1 MGVESRRIDACH
13 RRWALSRAALT
24 AGQAVA
30 DDPALKSGRL
40 SAEVLA
46 KVPLFAGVPAR
57 HVRRIAALGSA
68 ANFDAKTRIVSAGDP
83 GDAFYVLLV
92 GRAEVQ
98 RGRGR
103 ANVEIGPGAYF
114 GEMAL
119 LDGAP
124 RSATVVAK
132 SETTCLMLARK
143 QFEKVLKDE
152 PAVAYALLRTLAA
165 RLCELDASAAD

>member
-1 MGVESRRIDACH
+1 M
-13 RRWALSRAALT
+13 L
-24 AGQAVA
+24 
-30 DDPALKSGRL
+30 
-40 SAEVLA
+40 AE
-46 KVPLFAGVPAR
+46 VPLFAGVSAR
-57 HVRRIAALGSA
+57 HVRKIAALGSA
-68 ANFDAKTRIVSAGDP
+68 VSFNAKTRIVSAGDP
-83 GDAFYVLLV
+83 GDAFYVLLL

-103 ANVEIGPGAYF
+103 PKIEIGPGAYF

-132 SETTCLMLARK
+132 SETICLLLSRK
-143 QFEKVLKDE
+143 KFEKVLKDE

-165 RLCELDASAAD
+165 RLRELDASAAA

>member
-1 MGVESRRIDACH
+1 MPAID
-13 RRWALSRAALT
+13 RSELSRAART

-30 DDPALKSGRL
+30 DDAAPKPGRL
-40 SAEVLA
+40 WAEVLA
-46 KVPLFAGVPAR
+46 KVPLFVDVSAR
-57 HVRRIAALGSA
+57 HVRKIAALGSA
-68 ANFDAKTRIVSAGDP
+68 VSFNPRTRIVSAGDP

-103 ANVEIGPGAYF
+103 PKIEIGSGAYF

-132 SETTCLMLARK
+132 SETICLMLARK
-143 QFEKVLKDE
+143 KFEKVLKDE

-165 RLCELDASAAD
+165 RLRELDALAAD

>member
-1 MGVESRRIDACH
+1 MPPIDRSELA
-13 RRWALSRAALT
+13 RAART

-30 DDPALKSGRL
+30 DDNAPKPGRFW
-40 SAEVLA
+40 AEVLT
-46 KVPLFAGVPAR
+46 KVPLFVGVSAR
-57 HVRRIAALGSA
+57 HVRKIAALGSA
-68 ANFDAKTRIVSAGDP
+68 VSFNPKTRIVSAGDP
-83 GDAFYVLLV
+83 GDAFYVLLL

-103 ANVEIGPGAYF
+103 PKIEIGPGAYF

-132 SETTCLMLARK
+132 SETICLMLDRK
-143 QFEKVLKDE
+143 RFEKVLKDE
-152 PAVAYALLRTLAA
+152 PAVAYALLRTLAS
-165 RLCELDASAAD
+165 RLRELDASAAD

>member
-40 SAEVLA
+40 WAEVLA

>member
-1 MGVESRRIDACH
+1 MPPIDRSELA
-13 RRWALSRAALT
+13 RAART

-30 DDPALKSGRL
+30 DDTAPKPGRL
-40 SAEVLA
+40 WAEVLA
-46 KVPLFAGVPAR
+46 EVPLFAGVSAR
-57 HVRRIAALGSA
+57 HVRKIAALGSA
-68 ANFDAKTRIVSAGDP
+68 VSFNAKTRIVSAGDP
-83 GDAFYVLLV
+83 GDAFYVLLL

-103 ANVEIGPGAYF
+103 PKIEMGPGAYF

-132 SETTCLMLARK
+132 SEAICLLLARK
-143 QFEKVLKDE
+143 KFEKVLKDE

-165 RLCELDASAAD
+165 RLRELDASAA

>member
-1 MGVESRRIDACH
+1 MPPID
-13 RRWALSRAALT
+13 RSELSRAART

-30 DDPALKSGRL
+30 DETAPKPGRL
-40 SAEVLA
+40 WADVLVQ
-46 KVPLFAGVPAR
+46 VPLFAGVSAR
-57 HVRRIAALGSA
+57 HVRKIAGLGSA
-68 ANFDAKTRIVSAGDP
+68 VTFNAKTRIVSAGDP
-83 GDAFYVLLV
+83 GDAFYVLLM

-103 ANVEIGPGAYF
+103 PKIEIGPGAYF
-114 GEMAL
+114 GEMTL

-132 SETTCLMLARK
+132 SETICLMLARK

-165 RLCELDASAAD
+165 RLRELETSAAD

>member
-1 MGVESRRIDACH
+1 MPPVDRLE
-13 RRWALSRAALT
+13 LSRAART

-30 DDPALKSGRL
+30 DNTAPKPGRL
-40 SAEVLA
+40 WAEVLE
-46 KVPLFAGVPAR
+46 KVPLFAGVSAR
-57 HVRRIAALGSA
+57 HVRKIAALGSA
-68 ANFDAKTRIVSAGDP
+68 VSFNAKTRIVSAGDP
-83 GDAFYVLLV
+83 GDAFYVLLL

-103 ANVEIGPGAYF
+103 PKIEIGPGAYF

-132 SETTCLMLARK
+132 SETICLLLSRK
-143 QFEKVLKDE
+143 KFEKVLKDE

-165 RLCELDASAAD
+165 RLRELDASAA

>member
-1 MGVESRRIDACH
+1 MPPIDRSELA
-13 RRWALSRAALT
+13 RAART

-30 DDPALKSGRL
+30 DDTAPKPGRL
-40 SAEVLA
+40 WAEVLA
-46 KVPLFAGVPAR
+46 EVPLFAGVSTR
-57 HVRRIAALGSA
+57 HVRKIAALGSA
-68 ANFDAKTRIVSAGDP
+68 VSFNAKTRIVSAGDP
-83 GDAFYVLLV
+83 GDAFYVLLL

-103 ANVEIGPGAYF
+103 PKIEMGPGAYF

-132 SETTCLMLARK
+132 SEAICLLLSRK
-143 QFEKVLKDE
+143 KFEKVLKDE

-165 RLCELDASAAD
+165 RLRELDASAA

>member
-1 MGVESRRIDACH
+1 MPPVDRSE
-13 RRWALSRAALT
+13 LSRAART

-30 DDPALKSGRL
+30 DDTAPKPGRL
-40 SAEVLA
+40 WAEVLA
-46 KVPLFAGVPAR
+46 EVPLFAGVSAR
-57 HVRRIAALGSA
+57 HVHKIAALGSA
-68 ANFDAKTRIVSAGDP
+68 VSFNAKTRIVSAGDP
-83 GDAFYVLLV
+83 GDAFYVLLL

-103 ANVEIGPGAYF
+103 PRIEIGPGAYF

-132 SETTCLMLARK
+132 SETICLLLSRK
-143 QFEKVLKDE
+143 KFEKVLKDE

-165 RLCELDASAAD
+165 RLRELDASATD

>member
-1 MGVESRRIDACH
+1 MPSIDH
-13 RRWALSRAALT
+13 SELSRAART

-30 DDPALKSGRL
+30 DEPAVRPGRL
-40 SAEVLA
+40 WAEVLA

-57 HVRRIAALGSA
+57 RVRKIAALGSA
-68 ANFDAKTRIVSAGDP
+68 ASFNAKTRIVSAGDP
-83 GDAFYVLLV
+83 GDAFYVLLL

-103 ANVEIGPGAYF
+103 PKIEIGPGAYF

-132 SETTCLMLARK
+132 TETICLMLARK
-143 QFEKVLKDE
+143 RFESVLKDE
-152 PAVAYALLRTLAA
+152 PAVAYALLRTLAG
-165 RLCELDASAAD
+165 RLRELDASAAD

>member
-1 MGVESRRIDACH
+1 M
-13 RRWALSRAALT
+13 
-24 AGQAVA
+24 
-30 DDPALKSGRL
+30 
-40 SAEVLA
+40 LA
-46 KVPLFAGVPAR
+46 KVPLFVGVSAR
-57 HVRRIAALGSA
+57 HVRKIAALGSA
-68 ANFDAKTRIVSAGDP
+68 VSFNAKTRIVSAGDP

-103 ANVEIGPGAYF
+103 PKIEIGPGAYF

-119 LDGAP
+119 LDGVP

-132 SETTCLMLARK
+132 SETICLMLDRK
-143 QFEKVLKDE
+143 RFEKVLKDE

-165 RLCELDASAAD
+165 RLRELDASAAD

>member
-1 MGVESRRIDACH
+1 MPATARSELA
-13 RRWALSRAALT
+13 RAART
-24 AGQAVA
+24 AGKAVV
-30 DDPALKSGRL
+30 DDPGPKPGRVW
-40 SAEVLA
+40 ADVLA
-46 KVPLFAGVPAR
+46 KLPLFSGVPAR
-57 HVRRIAALGSA
+57 HVRKIAALGSA
-68 ANFDAKTRIVSAGDP
+68 ASFAAKTRIVSAGDP
-83 GDAFYVLLV
+83 GDAFYVVLS

-103 ANVEIGPGAYF
+103 AKVEIGPGGYF
-114 GEMAL
+114 GELAL

-132 SETTCLMLARK
+132 SETICLMLARK

-165 RLCELDASAAD
+165 RVRELDKTATD

>member
-1 MGVESRRIDACH
+1 MPPTDRSE
-13 RRWALSRAALT
+13 LSRAALT
-24 AGQAVA
+24 AGEAVA
-30 DDPALKSGRL
+30 DDRGLKPGRL
-40 SAEVLA
+40 WAEVLA
-46 KVPLFAGVPAR
+46 KLPLFAGVPAR

-68 ANFDAKTRIVSAGDP
+68 ASFAAKTRIVSAGDP
-83 GDAFYVLLV
+83 GDAFYVLLA

-103 ANVEIGPGAYF
+103 PAIEIGAGDYF

-132 SETTCLMLARK
+132 TETICLLLARK
-143 QFEKVLKDE
+143 QFEKVLKEE
-152 PAVAYALLRTLAA
+152 PAVACALLRTLAA
-165 RLCELDASAAD
+165 RLRELDASAAD

>member
-1 MGVESRRIDACH
+1 M
-13 RRWALSRAALT
+13 L
-24 AGQAVA
+24 
-30 DDPALKSGRL
+30 
-40 SAEVLA
+40 AE
-46 KVPLFAGVPAR
+46 VPLFAGVSAR
-57 HVRRIAALGSA
+57 HVRKIAALGSA
-68 ANFDAKTRIVSAGDP
+68 VSFNAKTRIVSAGDP
-83 GDAFYVLLV
+83 GDAFYVLLL

-103 ANVEIGPGAYF
+103 PRIEIGPGAYF

-132 SETTCLMLARK
+132 SETICLLLSRRK
-143 QFEKVLKDE
+143 FEKVLKDE

-165 RLCELDASAAD
+165 RLRELDASAV

>member
-1 MGVESRRIDACH
+1 MPATD
-13 RRWALSRAALT
+13 RWELSRAALT
-24 AGQAVA
+24 AGHAVA
-30 DDPALKSGRL
+30 DDPARKPGRL
-40 SAEVLA
+40 WAEVLA

-68 ANFDAKTRIVSAGDP
+68 ANFNAKTRIVSAGDP

-103 ANVEIGPGAYF
+103 PKVEIGPGAYF

-165 RLCELDASAAD
+165 RLRELDASAAD

>member
-1 MGVESRRIDACH
+1 
-13 RRWALSRAALT
+13 
-24 AGQAVA
+24 
-30 DDPALKSGRL
+30 
-40 SAEVLA
+40 VLA

-57 HVRRIAALGSA
+57 RVRKIAALGSA
-68 ANFDAKTRIVSAGDP
+68 ASFDAKTRIVGAGDP
-83 GDAFYVLLV
+83 GDAFYVLLL
-92 GRAEVQ
+92 GRAEVR

-103 ANVEIGPGAYF
+103 PKVEIGPGAYF

-132 SETTCLMLARK
+132 TETICLMLARK
-143 QFEKVLKDE
+143 RFENVLKDE

-165 RLCELDASAAD
+165 RLRELDASAAD

>member
-1 MGVESRRIDACH
+1 MPAID
-13 RRWALSRAALT
+13 RSELSRAART

-30 DDPALKSGRL
+30 DDAAPKPGRL
-40 SAEVLA
+40 WAEVLA
-46 KVPLFAGVPAR
+46 KVPLFVDVSAR
-57 HVRRIAALGSA
+57 HVRKIAALGSA
-68 ANFDAKTRIVSAGDP
+68 VSFNPKTRIISAGDP

-103 ANVEIGPGAYF
+103 PKIEIGSGAYF

-132 SETTCLMLARK
+132 SETICLMLARK
-143 QFEKVLKDE
+143 KFEKVLKDE

-165 RLCELDASAAD
+165 RLRELDALAAD

>member
-1 MGVESRRIDACH
+1 
-13 RRWALSRAALT
+13 
-24 AGQAVA
+24 
-30 DDPALKSGRL
+30 
-40 SAEVLA
+40 VLA

-57 HVRRIAALGSA
+57 HLRRIAALGSA
-68 ANFDAKTRIVSAGDP
+68 VSFDAKTRIVSAGGP

-103 ANVEIGPGAYF
+103 PKVEIGPGAYF
-114 GEMAL
+114 GELAL

-124 RSATVVAK
+124 RSATVVAT
-132 SETTCLMLARK
+132 SETICLMLARK
-143 QFEKVLKDE
+143 QFEKMLKDE

-165 RLCELDASAAD
+165 RLRELDASAAY

>member
-1 MGVESRRIDACH
+1 MPPIDRSELA
-13 RRWALSRAALT
+13 RAART

-30 DDPALKSGRL
+30 DDTAPKPGRL
-40 SAEVLA
+40 WAEVLA
-46 KVPLFAGVPAR
+46 EVPLFAGVSTR
-57 HVRRIAALGSA
+57 HVRKIAALGSA
-68 ANFDAKTRIVSAGDP
+68 VSFNAKTRIVSAGDP
-83 GDAFYVLLV
+83 GDAFYVLLL

-103 ANVEIGPGAYF
+103 PKIEMGPGAYF

-119 LDGAP
+119 LVGAP

-132 SETTCLMLARK
+132 SEAICLLLSRK
-143 QFEKVLKDE
+143 KFEKVLKDE

-165 RLCELDASAAD
+165 RLRELDASAA

>member
-1 MGVESRRIDACH
+1 MPPIDRSELA
-13 RRWALSRAALT
+13 RAART

-30 DDPALKSGRL
+30 DDTAPKPGRL
-40 SAEVLA
+40 WAEVLA
-46 KVPLFAGVPAR
+46 EVPLFAGVSTR
-57 HVRRIAALGSA
+57 HVRKIAALGSA
-68 ANFDAKTRIVSAGDP
+68 VSFNAKTRIVSAGDP
-83 GDAFYVLLV
+83 GDAFYVLLL

-103 ANVEIGPGAYF
+103 PKIEIGPGAYF

-132 SETTCLMLARK
+132 SEAICLLLSRK
-143 QFEKVLKDE
+143 KFEKVLKDE

-165 RLCELDASAAD
+165 RLRELDASAA

>member
-1 MGVESRRIDACH
+1 
-13 RRWALSRAALT
+13 
-24 AGQAVA
+24 
-30 DDPALKSGRL
+30 
-40 SAEVLA
+40 
-46 KVPLFAGVPAR
+46 VPLFAGVPAR

>member
-1 MGVESRRIDACH
+1 M
-13 RRWALSRAALT
+13 T
-24 AGQAVA
+24 Q
-30 DDPALKSGRL
+30 
-40 SAEVLA
+40 
-46 KVPLFAGVPAR
+46 
-57 HVRRIAALGSA
+57 
-68 ANFDAKTRIVSAGDP
+68 
-83 GDAFYVLLV
+83 GDAFYVLLL

-103 ANVEIGPGAYF
+103 PKIEIGPGAYF

-132 SETTCLMLARK
+132 SETICLLLARK
-143 QFEKVLKDE
+143 KFEKVLKDE

-165 RLCELDASAAD
+165 RLRELDASAAD

>member
-1 MGVESRRIDACH
+1 MPPVDRSE
-13 RRWALSRAALT
+13 LSRAART

-30 DDPALKSGRL
+30 DDTAPKPGRL
-40 SAEVLA
+40 WAEVLA
-46 KVPLFAGVPAR
+46 EVPLFAGVSAR
-57 HVRRIAALGSA
+57 HVRKIAALGSA
-68 ANFDAKTRIVSAGDP
+68 VSFNTKTRIVSAGDP
-83 GDAFYVLLV
+83 GDAFYVLLL

-103 ANVEIGPGAYF
+103 PRIEIGPGAYF

-132 SETTCLMLARK
+132 SETICLLLSRK
-143 QFEKVLKDE
+143 KFEKVLKDE

-165 RLCELDASAAD
+165 RLRELDASAV